1 VGPEA
6 SIDKILLGNAEHS
19 VLDAGRQLLGARF
32 IRDIHGSDPGMDRWR
47 EEWWYSRTATIYGG
61 SAEVQRSIVADRV
74 LQLPKE

>member
-1 VGPEA
+1 
-6 SIDKILLGNAEHS
+6 
-19 VLDAGRQLLGARF
+19 
-32 IRDIHGSDPGMDRWR
+32 MDRWR